1 MSNQVF
7 LGRLAELAR
16 GRTELLIRMNVL
28 QKTPNSGG
36 LLFEGGALSV
46 IQDDDDAR
54 VASLGPKKDLERVEQ
69 HMRRLLS
76 YVQEL
81 GVADDELVRKLKE
94 ELNVAL

>member
-1 MSNQVF
+1 M
-7 LGRLAELAR
+7 
-16 GRTELLIRMNVL
+16 
-28 QKTPNSGG
+28 
-36 LLFEGGALSV
+36 